1 MFNYTTVHDSR
12 SYIYASVDIRGVLI
26 EKGQALA
33 LLDLVQNHHRRSY
46 FVESID
52 RMVSSPDTDTYSNPT
67 DVVWMKWIG
76 ENYDTAEYYLPPD
89 GDEKVMQY
97 TVTSVTRNT
106 VEGGEDEIFIPS
118 KVVREMLGI
127 SEMSHQLFLDDE
139 GRIMAINHILSR
151 PNYDKQEMTLVPKE
165 EFLAKLKAGGKE
177 IVWFVDHY
185 SAKDALNDSIKSDVH
200 PMKTR
205 KYLVWYD
212 NGELKWAKF
221 WDARFS
227 NQRDEKPGETEYDD
241 DSDYENF
248 MMPN

>member
-1 MFNYTTVHDSR
+1 
-12 SYIYASVDIRGVLI
+12 
-26 EKGQALA
+26 
-33 LLDLVQNHHRRSY
+33 
-46 FVESID
+46 
-52 RMVSSPDTDTYSNPT
+52 MVSSPDTDTYSNPT

-76 ENYDTAEYYLPPD
+76 ENYDTQEYYLPPD
-89 GDEKVMQY
+89 GEEKVMQY
-97 TVTSVTRNT
+97 AVTSVTKNT

-127 SEMSHQLFLDDE
+127 SEMSQQLFLDDE

-165 EFLAKLKAGGKE
+165 EFFAKLEAEGKE

-185 SAKDALNDSIKSDVH
+185 STKDALNEGIKSDVH

-205 KYLVWYD
+205 KYLVWYH
-212 NGELKWAKF
+212 NGELKWEKF

-227 NQRDEKPGETEYDD
+227 NKRDKDNEEGEDD

-248 MMPN
+248 IMPN